1 MQPLWRIVWRVLRN
15 LTIELPY
22 NPVIPLL
29 GIHPER
35 TMILE
40 DTCTPVPTAALFTIA
55 ETRRHHKCPSI
66 DGQRAD
72 AVWCLH
78 SVEYHSAIKVNGIMP
93 SAQHGCSWR
102 LQSRV
107 KEVKDKPHM
116 T

>member
-55 ETRRHHKCPSI
+55 ETRKQPKCPSTEEWI
-66 DGQRAD
+66 KKKKRCG
-72 AVWCLH
+72 
-78 SVEYHSAIKVNGIMP
+78 AIYNEIFLI
-93 SAQHGCSWR
+93 H
-102 LQSRV
+102 
-107 KEVKDKPHM
+107 
-116 T
+116 